1 MTQVAEPETAKRWV
15 GGGVLRKE
23 DPELLTGQA
32 HFVDDLVVP
41 GMSWMAFVRSPV
53 AHANLARV
61 DVSAATRM
69 PGVVAAFTG
78 PDLAS
83 EWAMAMPCAW
93 PISDRVLPAEPT
105 GDPRIADHWP
115 VAKDKV
121 RFAGEIVAVVVADSR
136 EHAAD
141 AVEAVEVDYDELPVV
156 VGAEA
161 ALAEGAPVLHEQLG
175 SNKMY
180 TWGFTAGEVDKVF
193 AEAPVVVKRRYYH
206 PRLIPNA
213 IEPRG
218 VVVSPVPAQGE
229 YTIYSA
235 TQIPHILK
243 TLMSLVMGIH
253 EGKIRVIAPDVGGGF
268 GSKLNFYAEEAIAV
282 AVAKRLGVP
291 VKWIEERSEAYLATI
306 HGRDVIQDME
316 VAATEEG
323 KLLGARVKLLADFGA
338 YAQLVTPGIPLL
350 GAWLYHGPYDCQAYG
365 FECTGVYTNK
375 TPTDAYRGAGRPE
388 ATYAVERTMDAL
400 AERVGKDP
408 AEIRE
413 LNLIPRFTEAREIA
427 SGLSFDS
434 GDYHASLAKAKQLVG
449 YDELRREQ
457 AERNPRAASEGR
469 GQLLG
474 VGISTY
480 IEMCGLAPSQ
490 VLAALRYGAGGWDA
504 ATIRCH
510 PTGKVTVITGTS
522 PHGQGHV
529 TTWAQIAADALGVDP
544 DDVEVL
550 HGDTAV
556 SPLGMDTYG
565 SRSVSVGG
573 TALFRA
579 AEKIRAKAKRIAAH
593 ELEVSEDDL
602 EWREGKFQV
611 AGAPS
616 KTKTIPEIAF
626 TAWTAHA
633 LPAEEEPGLE
643 ATAVWDPPNFTFPAG
658 AHICAV
664 EVDQETGRVEIVK
677 YVAVDDCGTIV
688 NPRIV
693 DGQVQGG
700 VAQGIAE
707 AMYEEAVYDD
717 DGVLVTGNMSTYRI
731 PSAAELPSFT
741 LDRTVTPSSTNP
753 MGVKGI
759 GEAGTIAAPPAVLN
773 AVADALRHVG
783 VEFIDLPASAERVW
797 RALQAARGHAER
809 APGDVGTGA
818 GTGAA
823 SMTPQASALGDGEG
837 EAGQG
842 SEGGAQ

>member
-1 MTQVAEPETAKRWV
+1 MTQVADQEAAKRWV

-23 DPELLTGQA
+23 DPELLTGQGR
-32 HFVDDLVVP
+32 FVDDLALP
-41 GMSWMAFVRSPV
+41 GMLWMSLVRSPV

-61 DVSAATRM
+61 DVSGALKM

-78 PDLAS
+78 QDLAS
-83 EWAMAMPCAW
+83 EWASAMPCAW
-93 PISDRVLPAEPT
+93 PIADRVLPDPNTA
-105 GDPRIADHWP
+105 DPRIADHWP

-121 RFAGEIVAVVVADSR
+121 RYSGEVVAVVVADSR

-141 AVEAVEVDYDELPVV
+141 AVEAVEVDYDELPVLTR
-156 VGAEA
+156 AEE
-161 ALAEGAPVLHEQLG
+161 ALAEGAPLVHEELG
-175 SNKMY
+175 TNRMY
-180 TWGFTAGEVDKVF
+180 TWSFKAGEVDRIF
-193 AEAPVVVKRRYYH
+193 DEAPVVVKQRYYH

-218 VVVSPVPAQGE
+218 VVVSPVPSQGE
-229 YTIYSA
+229 FTIYSA

-243 TLMSLVMGIH
+243 TLMALVMGIH

-291 VKWIEERSEAYLATI
+291 VKWIEERSENYLATI

-316 VAATEEG
+316 AAANEDG
-323 KLLGARVKLLADFGA
+323 RLLATRVKLTCDFGA
-338 YAQLVTPGIPLL
+338 YSQLVTPGIPLL

-388 ATYAVERTMDAL
+388 ATYAVERIMDAL
-400 AERVGKDP
+400 AKRVGKDP

-413 LNLIPRFTEAREIA
+413 MNLIPPFTEAKTVA
-427 SGLSFDS
+427 SGLAFDS
-434 GDYHASLAKAKQLVG
+434 GDYKATFDKAKEIAG

-457 AERNPRAASEGR
+457 AERNPVAAAEGR
-469 GQLLG
+469 GKLLG
-474 VGISTY
+474 IGFSTY

-490 VLAALRYGAGGWDA
+490 VLAALKYGAGGWDA
-504 ATIRCH
+504 ASIRCH

-529 TTWAQIAADALGVDP
+529 TSWSQITADALGVTP

-550 HGDTAV
+550 HGDTAI
-556 SPLGMDTYG
+556 SSWGMDTYG
-565 SRSVSVGG
+565 SRSLSVGG
-573 TALFRA
+573 TALFKA

-602 EWREGKFQV
+602 EWVDGKFQV
-611 AGAPS
+611 AGAPD
-616 KTKTIPEIAF
+616 KAKTIPEIAF
-626 TAWTAHA
+626 SAWTAHA
-633 LPAEEEPGLE
+633 LPGEEEPGLS

-658 AHICAV
+658 THIAVV
-664 EVDQETGRVEIVK
+664 EVDQETGAVRVVK
-677 YVAVDDCGTIV
+677 YVAVDDCGTII
-688 NPRIV
+688 NPMIV
-693 DGQVQGG
+693 DGQVHGG

-707 AMYEEAVYDD
+707 AIYEEAIYDD
-717 DGVLVTGNMSTYRI
+717 YGVLVTGNMSTYRI
-731 PSAAELPSFT
+731 PSAAELPTFT

-759 GEAGTIAAPPAVLN
+759 GEAGTIAAPAAVVN
-773 AVADALRHVG
+773 AVADAVQAVG
-783 VEFIDLPASAERVW
+783 VGFVDLPVSAERVW
-797 RALQAARGHAER
+797 RAIQAARGEGQAER
-809 APGDVGTGA
+809 GEPGTGA

-823 SMTPQASALGDGEG
+823 SMTPQASAYGDGDGE
-837 EAGQG
+837 ADQG